1 MRCLSA
7 KTSGFSRYTWKM
19 TCRLRT
25 SSRALALLAG
35 FATPVLAGTT
45 TTTIKTK
52 ITTG

>member
-1 MRCLSA
+1 MPCSLQP
-7 KTSGFSRYTWKM
+7 
-19 TCRLRT
+19 
-25 SSRALALLAG
+25 SSRALAQLAG